1 MSTGAAAALPLA
13 VARPRVFNPWLVA
26 MAVVIPTFM
35 EVLDTTIANV
45 ALRYIAGGLSA
56 AVTDSEWVITSYLA
70 ANAIILPISGWL
82 AAHLGRR
89 NYFLLSITIFTLS
102 SFLCGMATSLGQLIL
117 FRVMQGL
124 AGGGLQPSSQGILL
138 DSFPPEKQGAAQTM
152 FGVAAL
158 LAPVVGPTLG
168 GYITDEYSWRWIF
181 LINIPVGIAALV
193 LCAIVVRD
201 PDYLQDQRREL
212 KKQPLN
218 FDILGLTLLAM
229 TMVCWEVV
237 LSKGQEWDWFND
249 AFGRIQILS
258 ALFLVGVTSLVV
270 WETRHSSPI
279 VNFRPL
285 LDRNFAP
292 CCLIIFC
299 AFGVL
304 YGSST
309 LLPALLES
317 LFGYDAFHAGLVLS
331 PAGAFTIMALVVVGA
346 LLGRGVDAR
355 WLIAIGLLILGA
367 GNFWM
372 SQLNLEISPWQV
384 VWPRVVMITGLGMIF
399 APLNVAAFLYIP
411 RSLRP
416 AAVGLLAL
424 LRNEGGSVGTTMG
437 QTIAER
443 REIFHALRL
452 NENLDQFNPAV
463 NSYFEQ
469 RRRYLSATDRRSCG
483 RPPNDSAIARRSSGT
498 ASLLAFLLRRF
509 PDLCSPRS
517 RVGIPCLAYETLRRS
532 KRSSHCCRVG
542 PIITLENR
550 RHELY

>member
-1 MSTGAAAALPLA
+1 MSAGASAVLAASAP
-13 VARPRVFNPWLVA
+13 RQRVFNPWLIA
-26 MAVVIPTFM
+26 LAVVVPTFM

-89 NYFLLSITIFTLS
+89 NYFLISIAIFTLS
-102 SFLCGMATSLGQLIL
+102 SLLCGMATSLGQLIL

-138 DSFPPEKQGAAQTM
+138 DSFPPEKQGAAQTL

-181 LINIPVGIAALV
+181 LINLPVGLIALV
-193 LCAIVVRD
+193 VCSILVRD
-201 PDYLQDQRREL
+201 PEYLQNQRRES
-212 KKQPLN
+212 KKKPLN
-218 FDILGLTLLAM
+218 FDFIGLSLLAL
-229 TMVCWEVV
+229 TMVSWEVV

-249 AFGRIQILS
+249 AFGRVQIL
-258 ALFLVGVTSLVV
+258 ATFFVAGLISLVL
-270 WETRHSSPI
+270 WETRHTNPI

-285 LDRNFAP
+285 RDRSFALS
-292 CCLIIFC
+292 CLIIFC

-331 PAGAFTIMALVVVGA
+331 PAGAFTILALVVVGA

-355 WLIAIGLLILGA
+355 WLIAIGLVILAA

-372 SQLNLEISPWQV
+372 SQLNLEISAWQV

-399 APLNVAAFLYIP
+399 APLNVAAFLHIP
-411 RSLRP
+411 QSLRA

-424 LRNEGGSVGTTMG
+424 LRNEGGSVGTSLG
-437 QTIAER
+437 QTITER

-463 NSYFEQ
+463 NSYLTDAQSTFLQQTGDAASAQQMALQSLENLREQ
-469 RRRYLSATDRRSCG
+469 QASSLSYFD
-483 RPPNDSAIARRSSGT
+483 
-498 ASLLAFLLRRF
+498 AFLIFAVLA
-509 PDLCSPRS
+509 
-517 RVGIPCLAYETLRRS
+517 VGLAALVPVM
-532 KRSSHCCRVG
+532 KRSAAQKGAH
-542 PIITLENR
+542 IAAE
-550 RHELY
+550 

>member
-1 MSTGAAAALPLA
+1 
-13 VARPRVFNPWLVA
+13 
-26 MAVVIPTFM
+26 
-35 EVLDTTIANV
+35 
-45 ALRYIAGGLSA
+45 
-56 AVTDSEWVITSYLA
+56 
-70 ANAIILPISGWL
+70 L

-89 NYFLLSITIFTLS
+89 NYFLLSIAIFTLS

-117 FRVMQGL
+117 FRVIQGL

-201 PDYLQDQRREL
+201 PDYLQDQRKEL

-218 FDILGLTLLAM
+218 FDILGLSLLVM

-249 AFGRIQILS
+249 AFGRIQVLS
-258 ALFLVGVTSLVV
+258 ALFLVGATSLVL
-270 WETRHSSPI
+270 WETRQSNPI

-331 PAGAFTIMALVVVGA
+331 PAGVFTIIALVVVGA

-372 SQLNLEISPWQV
+372 SQLNLEISPWHV

-411 RSLRP
+411 RSLRG

-437 QTIAER
+437 QTITER

-452 NENLDQFNPAV
+452 NENLDPFNPAV
-463 NSYFEQ
+463 NSYLDQ
-469 RRRYLSATDRRSCG
+469 AD
-483 RPPNDSAIARRSSGT
+483 A
-498 ASLLAFLLRRF
+498 AFLQQTGDPAAAHQMALQSLEDLREQQASSLSYF
-509 PDLCSPRS
+509 DAFLIFAVVA
-517 RVGIPCLAYETLRRS
+517 VGLALLIFVM
-532 KRSSHCCRVG
+532 KRSAAQKGQHVAA
-542 PIITLENR
+542 E
-550 RHELY
+550 

>member
-1 MSTGAAAALPLA
+1 MSTGASA
-13 VARPRVFNPWLVA
+13 VLVASAPRQRVFNPWIVA

-82 AAHLGRR
+82 SAHLGRR
-89 NYFLLSITIFTLS
+89 NYFLLSIAIFTLS
-102 SFLCGMATSLGQLIL
+102 SFLCGTATSLGQLIL

-138 DSFPPEKQGAAQTM
+138 DSFPAEKQGAAQTM

-181 LINIPVGIAALV
+181 LINIPVGIAALA
-193 LCAIVVRD
+193 LCAMVVRD
-201 PDYLQDQRREL
+201 PEYLQDQRRES
-212 KKQPLN
+212 KKKPLN
-218 FDILGLTLLAM
+218 FDILGLSLLAI

-258 ALFLVGVTSLVV
+258 ALFLIGGTSLVL
-270 WETRHSSPI
+270 WETRHSNPI

-309 LLPALLES
+309 LLPTLLES

-331 PAGAFTIMALVVVGA
+331 PAGVFTIIALVIVGA

-372 SQLNLEISPWQV
+372 SQLNLEISAWQV

-399 APLNVAAFLYIP
+399 APLNLAAFLYIP
-411 RSLRP
+411 RSLRG

-437 QTIAER
+437 QTITER
-443 REIFHALRL
+443 REIFHALRV
-452 NENLDQFNPAV
+452 NENLDQFNPTV
-463 NSYFEQ
+463 NSYLDQAHAAFLQQTGDPAASQQMALQSLENLREQ
-469 RRRYLSATDRRSCG
+469 QASSLSYFDAFLIF
-483 RPPNDSAIARRSSGT
+483 AVLAV
-498 ASLLAFLLRRF
+498 ALAFLVL
-509 PDLCSPRS
+509 LM
-517 RVGIPCLAYETLRRS
+517 
-532 KRSSHCCRVG
+532 KRSTAQRGQHVAA
-542 PIITLENR
+542 E
-550 RHELY
+550 

>member
-1 MSTGAAAALPLA
+1 MSAGASAVLPLS
-13 VARPRVFNPWLVA
+13 VSRPRAFNPWLIA
-26 MAVVIPTFM
+26 LAVVVPTFM

-70 ANAIILPISGWL
+70 ANAIVLPISGWL

-89 NYFLLSITIFTLS
+89 NYFLISIAIFTLS
-102 SFLCGMATSLGQLIL
+102 SLLCGMATSLGQLIL

-138 DSFPPEKQGAAQTM
+138 DSFPPEKQGAAQTL

-181 LINIPVGIAALV
+181 LINLPVGLIALV
-193 LCAIVVRD
+193 VCSILVRD
-201 PDYLQDQRREL
+201 PEYLQNQRSEA
-212 KKQPLN
+212 KKKPLN
-218 FDILGLTLLAM
+218 FDFIGLSLLAL
-229 TMVCWEVV
+229 TMVSWEVV

-249 AFGRIQILS
+249 AFGRVQIL
-258 ALFLVGVTSLVV
+258 ATLFVAGLTSLVL
-270 WETRHSSPI
+270 WETRQANPI

-285 LDRNFAP
+285 RDRSFALS
-292 CCLIIFC
+292 CLIIFC

-331 PAGAFTIMALVVVGA
+331 PAGAFTILALVVVGA

-355 WLIAIGLLILGA
+355 WLIAIGLVILAA

-372 SQLNLEISPWQV
+372 SQLNLEISAWQV

-399 APLNVAAFLYIP
+399 APLNVAAFLHIP
-411 RSLRP
+411 QSLRA

-424 LRNEGGSVGTTMG
+424 LRNEGGSVGTSLG
-437 QTIAER
+437 QTITER

-463 NSYFEQ
+463 NSYLTDAQSTFLQQTGDQAAAQQMALQSLENLREQ
-469 RRRYLSATDRRSCG
+469 QASSLSYFD
-483 RPPNDSAIARRSSGT
+483 
-498 ASLLAFLLRRF
+498 AFLIFAVLA
-509 PDLCSPRS
+509 
-517 RVGIPCLAYETLRRS
+517 VGLAALVPVM
-532 KRSSHCCRVG
+532 KRSAAQKGAH
-542 PIITLENR
+542 IAAE
-550 RHELY
+550 

>member
-1 MSTGAAAALPLA
+1 MSASASAVLA
-13 VARPRVFNPWLVA
+13 VSAPRQRVFNPWLVA
-26 MAVVIPTFM
+26 LAVVIPTFM

-82 AAHLGRR
+82 GARLGRR
-89 NYFLLSITIFTLS
+89 NYFLLSIAIFTLS
-102 SFLCGMATSLGQLIL
+102 SFLCGTATSLGQLIL
-117 FRVMQGL
+117 FRVIQGL

-138 DSFPPEKQGAAQTM
+138 DSFPAEKQGAAQTL

-181 LINIPVGIAALV
+181 YINVPVGAAALI
-193 LCAIVVRD
+193 LCAILVRD
-201 PDYLQDQRREL
+201 PDYLRNERNEL
-212 KKQPLN
+212 KKRPLN
-218 FDILGLTLLAM
+218 FDFIGLCLLSL

-249 AFGRIQILS
+249 AFGRIQTLS
-258 ALFLVGVTSLVV
+258 ALFVVGLMGLVF
-270 WETRHSSPI
+270 WEGRQSTPI

-285 LDRNFAP
+285 RDRNFAVA
-292 CCLIIFC
+292 CLIIFL

-317 LFGYDAFHAGLVLS
+317 LFGYDAFHAGLVMS
-331 PAGAFTIMALVVVGA
+331 PAGAFTIIALVVVGA

-355 WLIAIGLLILGA
+355 WLIGIGLLILAA

-372 SQLNLEISPWQV
+372 SQLNLQISPGEV
-384 VWPRVVMITGLGMIF
+384 VWPRVVIITGLGMIF

-411 RSLRP
+411 RSLRG
-416 AAVGLLAL
+416 AAVGLFAL

-437 QTIAER
+437 QTITER

-463 NSYFEQ
+463 NSYLDQAQAGFFQQTGEAAASQQMALQSLEGLREQ
-469 RRRYLSATDRRSCG
+469 QA
-483 RPPNDSAIARRSSGT
+483 N
-498 ASLLAFLLRRF
+498 SLAYFDAFLIFAVLV
-509 PDLCSPRS
+509 
-517 RVGIPCLAYETLRRS
+517 VGLAVLIWFM
-532 KRSSHCCRVG
+532 KRSVVEKGAHISA
-542 PIITLENR
+542 E
-550 RHELY
+550 